1 MMERRFEIRWEISK
15 TLIHNA
21 SLKDKVKRNKKTI
34 VEAIKIASYLNDECV
49 QKRNSNT
56 VNQIFFGEK
65 YKDRTKAKH
74 LVERGRIGFAANKR
88 RKTPKTKN
96 NGSSHTDKERYNRVV
111 TWILN
116 QMGNVY
122 VICAQI
128 YKENFKENELSS
140 NYLML

>member
-56 VNQIFFGEK
+56 VNQIFFGESTK
-65 YKDRTKAKH
+65 IEPRQNIWLNEEELVLQQISEGRHQRRRTTDH
-74 LVERGRIGFAANKR
+74 RTQI
-88 RKTPKTKN
+88 RKGTT
-96 NGSSHTDKERYNRVV
+96 V
-111 TWILN
+111 
-116 QMGNVY
+116 
-122 VICAQI
+122 
-128 YKENFKENELSS
+128 
-140 NYLML
+140 